1 MIMESTNSLDKYL
14 NDLDA
19 DQGKKD
25 FIKRRILAF
34 QEIEK
39 QISELKPL
47 LRNEQKKTLAYYKKS
62 PNYAIITPTDLVL
75 DYLKDIKD
83 ILKPEE

>member
-1 MIMESTNSLDKYL
+1 MEGVNSLDKYL
-14 NDLDA
+14 NDLNA

-25 FIKRRILAF
+25 FIKKRILAF

-47 LRNEQKKTLAYYKKS
+47 LRNEQKKTLVYYKKNPS
-62 PNYAIITPTDLVL
+62 YAIITPTDLVL

>member
-1 MIMESTNSLDKYL
+1 MEGVNSLDKYL
-14 NDLDA
+14 NGLNA

-25 FIKRRILAF
+25 FIKKRILAF

-39 QISELKPL
+39 QMSELKPM
-47 LRNEQKKTLAYYKKS
+47 LRDAQKKTLAYYKKS
-62 PNYAIITPTDLVL
+62 PNYSIITPTDLIL